1 MGVRQT
7 QTMAS
12 KEQRAREIQETI
24 RDVLVHDWDPVGVG
38 GVPEARDEYDSYV
51 GDVYRLLV
59 SGAGPSQVAE
69 HLARIEQ
76 EWLGLPTAPEALIP
90 VAQKLCALDVRLGV
104 AEGSA

>member
-1 MGVRQT
+1 MT
-7 QTMAS
+7 S

-38 GVPEARDEYDSYV
+38 GVPKAQDEYDSYV
-51 GDVYRLLV
+51 GGVYRLLE

-76 EWLGLPTAPEALIP
+76 EWLGLPTLPEALIP

>member
-1 MGVRQT
+1 MT
-7 QTMAS
+7 P

-24 RDVLVHDWDPVGVG
+24 RDVLHHDWDPVGVG

-51 GDVYRLLV
+51 EGVYRLLL

-90 VAQKLCALDVRLGV
+90 VAQKLCALDVRLV
-104 AEGSA
+104 